1 MIEFLL
7 LQALDGHNV
16 YVNKAVISTISE
28 PRVVG
33 KLGTDKFNCIVG
45 LTNGKYIAV
54 LEKCETIR
62 DRLKKG
68 E

>member
-1 MIEFLL
+1 MIELL
-7 LQALDGHNV
+7 TLQALDGHNIH
-16 YVNKAVISTISE
+16 VNKAIISSISE

-54 LEKCETIR
+54 VEKCDSVRE
-62 DRLKKG
+62 RLKG